1 MKKLF
6 IVLLALT
13 LSGCVVTDMAKDLLS
28 DWQDTNRYELARE
41 TAVNVCNQEV
51 LDRLDKFLGKAAT
64 AVLKKK
70 CDDKRTSPQP
80 LN

>member
-6 IVLLALT
+6 IVVLAIMISGCALT
-13 LSGCVVTDMAKDLLS
+13 DVAKDVLS

-41 TAVNVCNQEV
+41 TATNVCNQDI
-51 LDRLDKFLGKAAT
+51 LDRLDKFLGVDAT

-70 CDDKRTSPQP
+70 CDEKRVSPLP